1 MVLETNFVIPP
12 RAIGITNL
20 DDDRGKRAR
29 RFNGEELIREA
40 LFLPRRDTTSRPL
53 LWRERERRRDGGS
66 AISRQ
71 PKRESLLWDL
81 MVVSSERIPVAPDIA
96 RYRECAR
103 ATRPYADAG
112 PAAARGNSLPNA
124 VLARKYSHRLVITL
138 TGEFKFIVN
147 SGGKEKKKKGRE
159 TVLDDLIVKP

>member
-1 MVLETNFVIPP
+1 MGSNGSQLRTHSGRP
-12 RAIGITNL
+12 RYSSI
-20 DDDRGKRAR
+20 
-29 RFNGEELIREA
+29 
-40 LFLPRRDTTSRPL
+40 
-53 LWRERERRRDGGS
+53 S
-66 AISRQ
+66 ATR
-71 PKRESLLWDL
+71 
-81 MVVSSERIPVAPDIA
+81 
-96 RYRECAR
+96 AR
-103 ATRPYADAG
+103 ATRPYADAE

>member
-1 MVLETNFVIPP
+1 MGSNGSQLRTHSGRP
-12 RAIGITNL
+12 RYSSI
-20 DDDRGKRAR
+20 
-29 RFNGEELIREA
+29 
-40 LFLPRRDTTSRPL
+40 
-53 LWRERERRRDGGS
+53 S
-66 AISRQ
+66 AT
-71 PKRESLLWDL
+71 
-81 MVVSSERIPVAPDIA
+81 
-96 RYRECAR
+96 CAR

>member
-1 MVLETNFVIPP
+1 M
-12 RAIGITNL
+12 

-71 PKRESLLWDL
+71 PKRESLWDL

-96 RYRECAR
+96 RYRECAH

>member
-1 MVLETNFVIPP
+1 
-12 RAIGITNL
+12 
-20 DDDRGKRAR
+20 
-29 RFNGEELIREA
+29 
-40 LFLPRRDTTSRPL
+40 
-53 LWRERERRRDGGS
+53 
-66 AISRQ
+66 
-71 PKRESLLWDL
+71 

-124 VLARKYSHRLVITL
+124 VLAQKYSHRLVITL
-138 TGEFKFIVN
+138 TGEFKCIARQF
-147 SGGKEKKKKGRE
+147 GGKEKKKKGRE

>member
-1 MVLETNFVIPP
+1 MGSNGSQLRTHSGRP
-12 RAIGITNL
+12 RYSSI
-20 DDDRGKRAR
+20 
-29 RFNGEELIREA
+29 
-40 LFLPRRDTTSRPL
+40 
-53 LWRERERRRDGGS
+53 S
-66 AISRQ
+66 ATR
-71 PKRESLLWDL
+71 
-81 MVVSSERIPVAPDIA
+81 
-96 RYRECAR
+96 AR

-147 SGGKEKKKKGRE
+147 SGGKEKKKKERE

>member
-1 MVLETNFVIPP
+1 MGSNGSQLRTHSGRP
-12 RAIGITNL
+12 RYSSI
-20 DDDRGKRAR
+20 
-29 RFNGEELIREA
+29 
-40 LFLPRRDTTSRPL
+40 
-53 LWRERERRRDGGS
+53 S
-66 AISRQ
+66 ATR
-71 PKRESLLWDL
+71 
-81 MVVSSERIPVAPDIA
+81 
-96 RYRECAR
+96 AR

>member
-1 MVLETNFVIPP
+1 MGSNGSQLRTHSGRP
-12 RAIGITNL
+12 RYSSI
-20 DDDRGKRAR
+20 
-29 RFNGEELIREA
+29 
-40 LFLPRRDTTSRPL
+40 
-53 LWRERERRRDGGS
+53 S
-66 AISRQ
+66 ATC
-71 PKRESLLWDL
+71 
-81 MVVSSERIPVAPDIA
+81 
-96 RYRECAR
+96 ECAR